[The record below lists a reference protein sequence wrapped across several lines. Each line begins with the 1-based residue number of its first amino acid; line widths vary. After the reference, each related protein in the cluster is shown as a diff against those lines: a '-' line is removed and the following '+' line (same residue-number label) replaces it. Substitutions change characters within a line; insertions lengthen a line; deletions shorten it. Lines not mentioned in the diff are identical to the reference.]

1 MGVLLQQVIDELRD
15 HCLANKN
22 RATRRGSKPRKP
34 NENRTF

>member
-1 MGVLLQQVIDELRD
+1 VQVIDEVRS

-22 RATRRGSKPRKP
+22 RATRRGNKTRNP